1 VIRVAVVG
9 LGTVGRRHLEAFA
22 ADPRAEVVAVCDVDE
37 ALLADLDA
45 PAKTTD
51 AIEAVTR
58 DDVDAVA
65 IASYDDAHFAQALAA
80 LEAGKHVF
88 CEKPLCRTLDEARSL
103 AAAQRRAGTVLVS
116 NLVLRTAPLYA
127 WLRDEVRAG
136 RLGRVYA
143 FDGDYLYGRLAKLT
157 QGWRGAVENYS
168 VMLGGGIHLVDLLLW
183 TTGERPVA
191 VSAVGNRIATEG
203 NAFPHDDFVAATYEL
218 PSGAVARITAN
229 FGSVTRHQHV
239 VRVFGTEATFVH
251 DDAGSRLHTERDPG
265 APPRALDLAPLPPGK
280 SELVGPFLDSIARGA
295 AGEGE
300 PQHEL
305 DVVACCVA
313 ADRALAEGGRTLV
326 EYV

>member
-9 LGTVGRRHLEAFA
+9 LGSVGRRHLHAFA
-22 ADPRAEVVAVCDVDE
+22 ADPRVEVAVACD
-37 ALLADLDA
+37 ADAGVLHAVDA
-45 PAKTTD
+45 PAKTED
-51 AIEAVTR
+51 WREAVTR
-58 DDVDAVA
+58 PDVHAVA

-88 CEKPLCRTLDEARSL
+88 CEKPLCRTLEEARAL
-103 AAAQRRAGTVLVS
+103 AAAQRRVGAVVVS
-116 NLVLRTAPLYA
+116 NLVLRTAPLYR
-127 WLRDEVRAG
+127 WLREQVRAG
-136 RLGRVYA
+136 ALGRVYA

-168 VMLGGGIHLVDLLLW
+168 VMLGGGIHLVDLMLW

-191 VSAVGNRIATEG
+191 VGAVGNRIATEG
-203 NAFPHDDFVAATYEL
+203 TGFPYPDFVAATYEL
-218 PSGAVARITAN
+218 PSGLVGRITAN

-251 DDAGSRLHTERDPG
+251 DDAGARLHVERDPG
-265 APPRALDLAPLPPGK
+265 APPRLLEHAPLPPSK
-280 SELVGPFLDSIARGA
+280 SALVGPFLDAIERGED
-295 AGEGE
+295 GEE
-300 PQHEL
+300 AFRHEL

-313 ADRALAEGGRTLV
+313 ADAALTRGGRTRV